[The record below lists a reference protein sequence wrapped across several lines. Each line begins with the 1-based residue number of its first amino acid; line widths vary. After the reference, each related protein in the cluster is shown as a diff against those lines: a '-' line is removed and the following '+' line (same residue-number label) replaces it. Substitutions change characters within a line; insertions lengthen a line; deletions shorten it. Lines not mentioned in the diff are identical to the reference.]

1 MWIRNAKNTPNV
13 VRKSSSGETEGFCDI
28 CTEDV
33 DPRVASYTISCNRAH
48 QPRGEADDRATSRT
62 TTTEPKVVVRQ
73 RLGKLGAS
81 VTRSC
86 LHRSWQ
92 TRVSWQLRAESLL
105 PSKGLCSYSQR
116 NADRCVGTPAIIDS
130 RTLNARRVRMQQ

>member
-92 TRVSWQLRAESLL
+92 ELTTKRRCSSHRLIVTLARINFRVS
-105 PSKGLCSYSQR
+105 
-116 NADRCVGTPAIIDS
+116 
-130 RTLNARRVRMQQ
+130 NARRVRMQQ